1 MTIKYPAGI
10 KAPTAP
16 LKEKKPVKAKRHIVS
31 AANRGMVLENEL
43 NDSCLYYRE
52 KGMALIYKRPTP
64 INIVKVDY
72 SHGATI
78 TQAYFETQ
86 STTDYNGV
94 YKGKYLDFEAKS
106 TKSKTSLPLN
116 NIAPQ
121 QVDHLEEVIRQGG
134 IAFFIISID
143 LLNEV
148 YLIDAKYISEFYR
161 NKPRAS
167 IPVSEIKEKGH
178 LIKEGYH
185 PRLDFLPL
193 VDKLYLQ

>member
-1 MTIKYPAGI
+1 MTIKYPAGDN
-10 KAPTAP
+10 APTPP
-16 LKEKKPVKAKRHIVS
+16 LTQKKTVKSKRHILS
-31 AANRGMVLENEL
+31 AANRGLCSDNVL

-148 YLIDAKYISEFYR
+148 YLIDAKYICEFYR

>member
-1 MTIKYPAGI
+1 M
-10 KAPTAP
+10 
-16 LKEKKPVKAKRHIVS
+16 
-31 AANRGMVLENEL
+31 
-43 NDSCLYYRE
+43 
-52 KGMALIYKRPTP
+52 
-64 INIVKVDY
+64 
-72 SHGATI
+72 
-78 TQAYFETQ
+78 
-86 STTDYNGV
+86 
-94 YKGKYLDFEAKS
+94 
-106 TKSKTSLPLN
+106 N

-148 YLIDAKYISEFYR
+148 YLIDAKYICEFYR